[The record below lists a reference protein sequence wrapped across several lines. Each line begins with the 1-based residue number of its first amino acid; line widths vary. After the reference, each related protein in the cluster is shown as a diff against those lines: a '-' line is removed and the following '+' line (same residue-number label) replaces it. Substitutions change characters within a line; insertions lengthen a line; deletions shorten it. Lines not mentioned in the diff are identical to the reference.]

1 MKLKTILFIAG
12 TSFMVSSFNAHSIET
27 GGTAVTL
34 VQPEPPTLGI
44 YMNSSMPIAQ
54 VTSKVYEGLV
64 ELDSQTKPVPSL
76 ATSWLISDD
85 GKTYTF
91 KLREG
96 VRFHDGTP
104 FTSEDARISIE
115 TVSKH
120 NPRSV
125 GTFRELAS
133 VSSPDSHTLKLT
145 FKNPV
150 PYIFAGLTSV
160 DAPMMPKHALDTK
173 SPEKSKLANHPIGTG
188 PFKFIE
194 WSRGEF
200 VRLDKNK
207 EYWRENLPYLD
218 RVVTRFVPDSST
230 RASLLEKG
238 AVHFAGLGAVPFNM
252 VKRLE
257 ENPNLTVTTQGNE
270 LISQVSEL
278 TLNTQRPPFDNKMV
292 RQAISYAVDRDF
304 LIKNIFF
311 GYAKPAKGP
320 MSSNYSV
327 TGLFNADVK
336 NYGVA
341 NRIELANNLL
351 NEAGFPRN
359 KDGVRFE
366 IVHEVLP
373 YGEEW
378 RRAGEAVQQQ
388 LAAVGIKVVLRNEDV
403 PSWLRRIYTNYDYDL
418 TSNYL
423 FNLADPVIGMHR
435 GLHSDFIQKGT
446 PFMNGARWKSD
457 RADQLM
463 DQATVE
469 MNHDARAKAYQDLL
483 SVVAEES
490 PIVYTMEIT
499 FPTIYSKKL
508 HGAITPQG
516 VYSSFA
522 EAWLEK

>member
-1 MKLKTILFIAG
+1 M
-12 TSFMVSSFNAHSIET
+12 
-27 GGTAVTL
+27 
-34 VQPEPPTLGI
+34 
-44 YMNSSMPIAQ
+44 
-54 VTSKVYEGLV
+54 
-64 ELDSQTKPVPSL
+64 KPVPSL
-76 ATSWLISDD
+76 ATNWSISEN
-85 GKTYTF
+85 GKIYTF

-104 FTSEDARISIE
+104 FTSDDAKISLE

-125 GTFRELAS
+125 GTFRELVS
-133 VSSPDSHTLKLT
+133 VSAPDSHTLKLT
-145 FKNPV
+145 FKSPA

-160 DAPMMPKHALDTK
+160 DAPMMPKHALEGT

-194 WSRGEF
+194 WRRGEF
-200 VRLDKNK
+200 VRLDKNEK
-207 EYWRENLPYLD
+207 YWRENLPYLD
-218 RVVTRFVPDSST
+218 RVVARFVPDSST
-230 RASLLEKG
+230 RASLLEKES
-238 AVHFAGLGAVPFNM
+238 VHFAGLGSIPFNM
-252 VKRLE
+252 VNRLE
-257 ENPNLTVTTQGNE
+257 KNSNLAVTTQGNE

-278 TLNTQRPPFDNKMV
+278 IFNTQRPPFDNKKV
-292 RQAISYAVDRDF
+292 RQAINYAVDRDF
-304 LIKNIFF
+304 LIKNVFF

-320 MSSNYSV
+320 ISSNYSV
-327 TGLFNADVK
+327 TGLFNAGVK
-336 NYGVA
+336 NYGVE

-351 NEAGFPRN
+351 DEAGFLRK
-359 KDGVRFE
+359 KDGIRFK
-366 IVHEVLP
+366 IVHDILP

-388 LAAVGIKVVLRNEDV
+388 LSAVGINVVLRNEDV
-403 PSWLRRIYTNYDYDL
+403 PSWIRRVYTNYDFEM
-418 TSNYL
+418 TSSYL

-435 GLHSDFIQKGT
+435 GLHSYFIQKGT
-446 PFMNGARWKSD
+446 PFVNGARWKSD

-463 DQATVE
+463 NQATVE
-469 MNHDARAKAYQDLL
+469 TNHDARAKAYQDL
-483 SVVAEES
+483 SSIVAEES

-499 FPTIYSKKL
+499 FPTIYNKKL